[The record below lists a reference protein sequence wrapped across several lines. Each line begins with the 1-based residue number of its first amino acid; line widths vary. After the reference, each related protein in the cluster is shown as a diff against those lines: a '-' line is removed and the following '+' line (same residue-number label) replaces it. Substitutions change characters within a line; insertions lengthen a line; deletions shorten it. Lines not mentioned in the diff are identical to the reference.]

1 MPVCVLLWPL
11 SRSFT
16 GQSTAEMHC
25 VGCPPLLEAVLE
37 ELYRNGARP
46 ARPGEFTL
54 RAFLAGRIDLLQA
67 EAVLGVIDAHDHLEL
82 ETALRQLAG
91 GISGKMAAVRE
102 ELLNLLADLEAGL
115 DFVEEDIEFVGQ
127 GELVNRI
134 ALACDV
140 LRELL
145 QQSSARMQ
153 STGRRRVVLAGLPN
167 AGKSTLF
174 NALVGR
180 EAALVSEV
188 RGTTRDYLLA
198 ELDWNAMAVELI
210 DTAGWESESDSIMQR
225 AQGLGSEQL
234 EQADLIIWCTA
245 SDGDPTAL
253 ETDARWPRPRNRP
266 VLSVLTK
273 CDLPTSQAAGMAVG
287 RVGRQANGISA
298 LNVAAAGTVPGWSSV
313 GCDVRVS
320 ADSGTGIAEMIDA
333 ARTMLSAP
341 HPGSR
346 QLLGMTASRC
356 RQSLA
361 GALDALDHARQ
372 AAQTAAGDEI
382 VAIEVREAL
391 EHLGQILGTVYSD
404 DLLDRIFSKF
414 CIGK

>member
-1 MPVCVLLWPL
+1 
-11 SRSFT
+11 
-16 GQSTAEMHC
+16 
-25 VGCPPLLEAVLE
+25 LEAVLE

-115 DFVEEDIEFVGQ
+115 DFVEEDIKFVEQ

-188 RGTTRDYLLA
+188 RGTTRDYLRA
-198 ELDWNAMAVELI
+198 ELDWNAMAIELI
-210 DTAGWESESDSIMQR
+210 DTAGWESDSDSIMQR

-245 SDGDPTAL
+245 SDCDPSAL
-253 ETDARWPRPRNRP
+253 ETEARWPRPRNRP
-266 VLSVLTK
+266 VLSVRTK
-273 CDLPTSQAAGMAVG
+273 CDLPTSGADGMAVG
-287 RVGRQANGISA
+287 LAGRQAKGISA
-298 LNVAAAGTVPGWSSV
+298 LNVSATGTVPGWSSV

-320 ADSGTGIAEMIDA
+320 ADLGTGIAEMIDA
-333 ARTMLSAP
+333 AGTMLSAP

-356 RQSLA
+356 RQSLT
-361 GALDALDHARQ
+361 GALGALDHARQ

-404 DLLDRIFSKF
+404 DILDRIFSKF